1 MTICVQAIRCS
12 LAGVEVV
19 SGNMT
24 EAGDKL
30 YELATDPD
38 TETSLDL
45 VCVAETRAADG
56 GYRVKLYNT
65 LHPRLDYELGDC
77 LVKLSL
83 ATPRPGCPPTSGD
96 LACPEGVE
104 VDWLPALDSDLV
116 RDHVLQQLDAD
127 PEPRLTS
134 EPCTQA
140 ASTPPPPAAVLS
152 SPPRPFPADRGEG
165 SNRR

>member
-1 MTICVQAIRCS
+1 M
-12 LAGVEVV
+12 
-19 SGNMT
+19 SGDMT

-38 TETSLDL
+38 TDTSLDL

-65 LHPRLDYELGDC
+65 LHPRQDYELGDC

-83 ATPRPGCPPTSGD
+83 ATPRPGCPLTSGD
-96 LACPEGVE
+96 LACPEGEE

-116 RDHVLQQLDAD
+116 REHVLQQLDGS
-127 PEPRLTS
+127 PEPSLTS
-134 EPCTQA
+134 VPCTQA
-140 ASTPPPPAAVLS
+140 ASTPPPAAADVLS
-152 SPPRPFPADRGEG
+152 SAPRPFPDDKGAG

>member
-1 MTICVQAIRCS
+1 
-12 LAGVEVV
+12 
-19 SGNMT
+19 MT

-38 TETSLDL
+38 TYTSLDL

-83 ATPRPGCPPTSGD
+83 ATPLPGCPPPSGD
-96 LACPEGVE
+96 LACPEGE
-104 VDWLPALDSDLV
+104 EADWLPALDPDLV
-116 RDHVLQQLDAD
+116 REHVLQQLDGE
-127 PEPRLTS
+127 PEPSLTS
-134 EPCTQA
+134 VPCTQA
-140 ASTPPPPAAVLS
+140 ASTPPPAVDVLS
-152 SPPRPFPADRGEG
+152 SAPRPFPADTGDG